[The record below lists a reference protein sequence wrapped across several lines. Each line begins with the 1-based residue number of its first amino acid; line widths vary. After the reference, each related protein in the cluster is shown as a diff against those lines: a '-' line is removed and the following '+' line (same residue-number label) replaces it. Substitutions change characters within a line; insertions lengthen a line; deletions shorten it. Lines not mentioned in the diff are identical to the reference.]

1 MTARDRSVCA
11 PKGFTAAAGA
21 CGIKAQDRDVAVIVS
36 DRPASAAGVFTTNVV
51 CGAPVEVS
59 RERIANGSARAI
71 VVNSGNANACTGSEG
86 LANARRMAEYT
97 GECLGLGGE
106 DVLVASTG
114 IIGRQL
120 PMDTLLEGIAY
131 ATMSRS
137 DLGGDDA
144 ALAIMTTDTKPKK
157 TSRPIAMSTGEVT
170 VGGIC
175 KGSGMIAPN
184 LATMLAFITTD
195 ATVAPTLL
203 SIMLRHAVEPTF
215 NSVTIDGDT
224 STSDMV
230 IILANGA
237 ADLPEL
243 AAGTDDANL
252 FQSELTSVCDEMAR
266 MIADDG
272 EGATT
277 FVSVCATG
285 AASME
290 DARLAARTV
299 ASSPLVKTAIFGN
312 DPNWG
317 RIACAVGYS
326 GAKFAQSDLAIW
338 LGDLQVF
345 DSGMPTE
352 FDLQRAENIIGEAVV
367 EIRFD
372 LGAGSAEAEMYTCD
386 FSYDYVKINAEYTT

>member
-1 MTARDRSVCA
+1 M
-11 PKGFTAAAGA
+11 
-21 CGIKAQDRDVAVIVS
+21 AVIVS

-175 KGSGMIAPN
+175 KGSGMRQIA
-184 LATMLAFITTD
+184 M
-195 ATVAPTLL
+195 TLN
-203 SIMLRHAVEPTF
+203 R
-215 NSVTIDGDT
+215 
-224 STSDMV
+224 
-230 IILANGA
+230 
-237 ADLPEL
+237 
-243 AAGTDDANL
+243 GTL
-252 FQSELTSVCDEMAR
+252 VH
-266 MIADDG
+266 G
-272 EGATT
+272 
-277 FVSVCATG
+277 
-285 AASME
+285 
-290 DARLAARTV
+290 
-299 ASSPLVKTAIFGN
+299 LVKKKKK
-312 DPNWG
+312 
-317 RIACAVGYS
+317 S
-326 GAKFAQSDLAIW
+326 
-338 LGDLQVF
+338 LQ
-345 DSGMPTE
+345 G
-352 FDLQRAENIIGEAVV
+352 L
-367 EIRFD
+367 
-372 LGAGSAEAEMYTCD
+372 
-386 FSYDYVKINAEYTT
+386 